1 MCILLALVHLL
12 LELLCFLLIGK
23 RQTGQAVLELKG
35 VEEGT
40 VLVVL
45 ERVVD
50 FLVPDDAA
58 VGGLDRALAGHT
70 VWFPWTYRDVDH
82 LDPEG
87 IADQVIG
94 EDYSALQAGILP
106 SIVVW
111 VGNVQLGHGDSM
123 DLVGSLGHLPLDILL
138 VVVVQYRGHSEGMH
152 MCQFTVAHARVGESK
167 MVKLLVDSKQ
177 RARGTR
183 TSVSVWKPWP
193 GPKADG

>member
-58 VGGLDRALAGHT
+58 VGG
-70 VWFPWTYRDVDH
+70 RDVDH

-152 MCQFTVAHARVGESK
+152 MCQFTVAQARVGESK
-167 MVKLLVDSKQ
+167 MVKLLVDSK
-177 RARGTR
+177 
-183 TSVSVWKPWP
+183 
-193 GPKADG
+193 